1 MRKKNNAPAL
11 HPKDRKRTSW
21 SLVILAILAVSF
33 CVVELSG
40 NLPNTTSAIESL
52 DLTLRDLALRLR
64 GVQEPETPIVIVAI
78 DDASFNYTGYQ
89 WPWPREY
96 LAEIVN
102 VLQHAGARV
111 IGLDVFLFEE
121 STDPVGDE
129 ALALALQDS
138 QHTVSVMH
146 ISRAANGETL
156 NLPVPAYETAIER
169 VGITGIISD
178 DDAIVR
184 GVQGYDYSAYNETFY
199 LNWAFEAASLYLDAP
214 PPELLNR
221 EEILFNGQVIPLF
234 DQRMLID
241 FAGPPQT
248 YAPYYSAHQ
257 VALGDY
263 PADAFRDKLVLI
275 GATTITLH
283 DVYPTPFSARQS
295 MPGVEI
301 VANAIDT
308 ILSGSFYRLP
318 SPAINLAL
326 ILLAAGLCIFII
338 RRRQPIAALAIMAGS
353 MSIYAILWYLAFQR
367 WNLIFTFSAVE
378 LMLFLGSVIP
388 TIEQVVSQE
397 LEKRRV
403 RALFSRF
410 ISPEMVDQLLDT
422 QDIRTLNKRA
432 ELTILFSDIRSF
444 TSISERLTPEEVVA
458 LLNPYLE
465 VMSTI
470 IHKYGG
476 TIDKYEGDA
485 ILAFFGEPIPYEDHA
500 LRAVRAAWEMRA
512 ALVKLRNDW
521 QLDGRFGDTFEIG
534 IGINTGEVFIGMLGS
549 AQRINYTVIGD
560 DVNLAAR
567 LQDKTKDLNW
577 PILISASTQ
586 ALIDYYFF
594 TESTGRHP
602 IKGKSEPVEIYR
614 LKGPRE

>member
-1 MRKKNNAPAL
+1 LSQDNTSPINLRPKN
-11 HPKDRKRTSW
+11 RGRRSW
-21 SLVILAILAVSF
+21 SLVILAVLAVLF
-33 CVVELSG
+33 CVIELSG
-40 NLPNTTSAIESL
+40 SLPRSTTAVENL
-52 DLTLRDLALRLR
+52 DLSLRDLALRLR

-96 LAEIVN
+96 LAEIVD
-102 VLQHAGARV
+102 VLQHSGARV
-111 IGLDVFLFEE
+111 IGLDIFLFEE
-121 STDPVGDE
+121 SPDPAGDD

-138 QHTVSVMH
+138 QHAVSVMH

-184 GVQGYDYSAYNETFY
+184 GVQGYDYSAYNETIY
-199 LNWAFEAASLYLDAP
+199 LNWAFEAASLYMDAP
-214 PPELLNR
+214 PPELLNP
-221 EEILFNGQVIPLF
+221 EAILFNGQVIPLF

-263 PADAFRDKLVLI
+263 PPDAFRDKLVLI

-283 DVYPTPFSARQS
+283 DVYPTPFSARES

-308 ILSGSFYRLP
+308 ILTGSFYRLP
-318 SPAINLAL
+318 SPAANLAL

-353 MSIYAILWYLAFQR
+353 MSVYAILWYLAFQR
-367 WNLIFTFSAVE
+367 WNLIFTFSAVQ

-388 TIEQVVSQE
+388 TIEQVVAQE

-403 RALFSRF
+403 RSLFSRF
-410 ISPEMVDQLLDT
+410 ISPEMVDQLLET
-422 QDIRTLNKRA
+422 QDIRSLNKRA

-465 VMSTI
+465 VMTEI

-476 TIDKYEGDA
+476 TVDKYEGDA

-567 LQDKTKDLNW
+567 LQDKTKDLDW

-586 ALIDYYFF
+586 ALIDYHFF
-594 TESTGRHP
+594 TESTGPHP

-614 LKGPRE
+614 LKGPR

>member
-1 MRKKNNAPAL
+1 MRKKSPPPSL
-11 HPKDRKRTSW
+11 HPKDRKHTSW
-21 SLVILAILAVSF
+21 SLIILAVLALIF

-40 NLPNTTSAIESL
+40 SLPNSTSAIESL
-52 DLTLRDLALRLR
+52 DLTMRDLALRLR

-96 LAEIVN
+96 LAQIID

-121 STDPVGDE
+121 SLDPAGDD
-129 ALALALQDS
+129 ALALALADS
-138 QHTVSVMH
+138 NHTVSVMH

-156 NLPVPAYETAIER
+156 NLPVPAYESVIER

-184 GVQGYDYSAYNETFY
+184 GVQGYDYSAYNETVYF
-199 LNWAFEAASLYLDAP
+199 NWAFEAASLYLDAP
-214 PPELLNR
+214 PPKLISPED
-221 EEILFNGQVIPLF
+221 ILFNGQVIPLF
-234 DQRMLID
+234 DQRLLID

-248 YAPYYSAHQ
+248 FGPYYSAHQ

-263 PADAFRDKLVLI
+263 PLDAFRDKLVLI

-283 DVYPTPFSARQS
+283 DVYPTPFSARES

-308 ILSGSFYRLP
+308 ILTGSFYRLP
-318 SPAINLAL
+318 SPAANLAL
-326 ILLAAGLCIFII
+326 ILLAANLCIFII
-338 RRRQPIAALAIMAGS
+338 RRRQPIAALIIMAGS
-353 MSIYAILWYLAFQR
+353 MSIYALFWVLAFQR
-367 WNLIFTFSAVE
+367 WNLIFSFSAVE
-378 LMLFLGSVIP
+378 LMLFLGSITP

-410 ISPEMVDQLLDT
+410 ISPEMVDQLLET
-422 QDIRTLNKRA
+422 RDIRTLNKRA
-432 ELTILFSDIRSF
+432 ELTILFSDIRNF
-444 TSISERLTPEEVVA
+444 TSISERLTPEDVVA

-465 VMSTI
+465 AMSTI

-512 ALVKLRNDW
+512 ALLKLRNDW
-521 QLDGRFGDTFEIG
+521 ELDGKFGGEFEIG

-586 ALIDYYFF
+586 ALIDYSFF
-594 TESTGRHP
+594 TESTGLHP

-614 LKGPRE
+614 LKGPR

>member
-1 MRKKNNAPAL
+1 MRR
-11 HPKDRKRTSW
+11 KDRKRSSW
-21 SLVILAILAVSF
+21 SLIILAILAVTF
-33 CVVELSG
+33 CVTELST
-40 NLPNTTSAIESL
+40 NLPNSTPAIESL

-64 GVQEPETPIVIVAI
+64 GPQEPDTPIVIVAI

-96 LAEIVN
+96 LAQIVD

-111 IGLDVFLFEE
+111 IGLDIFLFEE
-121 STDPVGDE
+121 SPDPAGDD
-129 ALALALQDS
+129 ALALALEDS
-138 QHTVSVMH
+138 NHTVSVMH

-156 NLPVPAYETAIER
+156 NLPVPAYESAIDR
-169 VGITGIISD
+169 VGITGILSD

-184 GVQGYDYSAYNETFY
+184 GVQGYDYSAYDEKLYF
-199 LNWAFEAASLYLDAP
+199 NWAFEAASLYLDAP
-214 PPELLNR
+214 PPELSTP
-221 EEILFNGQVIPLF
+221 EDILFNGQIIPLF
-234 DQRMLID
+234 DHRMLINY
-241 FAGPPQT
+241 AGPPQT
-248 YAPYYSAHQ
+248 FGPYYSAHQ

-263 PADAFRDKLVLI
+263 PPDAFRDKLVLI

-283 DVYPTPFSARQS
+283 DVYPTSFSARES

-301 VANAIDT
+301 VANAINT
-308 ILSGSFYRLP
+308 ILSASFYRLP
-318 SPAINLAL
+318 SPAINLAF
-326 ILLAAGLCIFII
+326 ILLAASLCFFII

-353 MSIYAILWYLAFQR
+353 MVVYALFWYLAFQH
-367 WNLIFTFSAVE
+367 WNMIFSLSAVE
-378 LMLFLGSVIP
+378 LMIFLGSVIP
-388 TIEQVVSQE
+388 TIEQVVNQE

-410 ISPEMVDQLLDT
+410 ISPEMVDQLLET
-422 QDIRTLNKRA
+422 QDIRSLNKRA
-432 ELTILFSDIRSF
+432 KLTILFSDIRNF
-444 TSISERLTPEEVVA
+444 TAISERLTPEEVVA

-465 VMSTI
+465 AMTEI

-476 TIDKYEGDA
+476 TVDKYEGDA

-500 LRAVRAAWEMRA
+500 LRAVQTAWEMRA
-512 ALVKLRNDW
+512 ALLKLRNDW
-521 QLDGRFGDTFEIG
+521 QLDGRFGGEFEIG

-586 ALIDYYFF
+586 ALIDYHFF
-594 TESTGRHP
+594 TESTGLHP
-602 IKGKSEPVEIYR
+602 IKGKSDPVEIYR
-614 LKGPRE
+614 LKGPR